1 MINII
6 SISFHIAASIL
17 LAQMV
22 VFRKKKEI
30 ESLAKITLPIGGKFP
45 GIKRILFETWLSRF
59 GFCYLIFGFIFQ
71 FFEEGYPNIEI
82 LYKITVTMI
91 FVIPLWLMGWI
102 LSKWFSKLQ
111 YPEIEKRC
119 KKNPKDGDIWIGSN
133 SSKKK

>member
-6 SISFHIAASIL
+6 SISLQIAASIL

-22 VFRKKKEI
+22 VFRKKREI

-71 FFEEGYPNIEI
+71 FFKEKYLNIGRFSEI
-82 LYKITVTMI
+82 NITIILVVL
-91 FVIPLWLMGWI
+91 FWLFGWI
-102 LSKWFSKLQ
+102 LSKYLSKKQ

-119 KKNPKDGDIWIGSN
+119 KENRADGEMWIQP
-133 SSKKK
+133 

>member
-1 MINII
+1 MINLI
-6 SISFHIAASIL
+6 SISFQIAASIL

-30 ESLAKITLPIGGKFP
+30 ESLAKINLPIGGKFP

-71 FFEEGYPNIEI
+71 FFKEEYSNIGRICEI
-82 LYKITVTMI
+82 TITII

-102 LSKWFSKLQ
+102 LSKCFSKKQ

-119 KKNPKDGDIWIGSN
+119 KKNPKDGDIWIE
-133 SSKKK
+133 